1 MRGMGRKISDYI
13 FLLKVF
19 HPSSEGINILR
30 LVHTI
35 VFWTVSVAFDNK
47 KLH

>member
-1 MRGMGRKISDYI
+1 MKYRGENSDYI

-35 VFWTVSVAFDNK
+35 VF
-47 KLH
+47 